1 MNKICSIALKH
12 GIGHNYQYARVVAT
26 AAITMLKEKNGYE
39 GCHDAFRFDIVAS
52 CKNISWN
59 SLDFQWQC

>member
-26 AAITMLKEKNGYE
+26 AAITMLKEKNGRE
-39 GCHDAFRFDIVAS
+39 GCHDAFRFDTVVS
-52 CKNISWN
+52 CKSIS
-59 SLDFQWQC
+59 

>member
-26 AAITMLKEKNGYE
+26 AAITMLKEKKM
-39 GCHDAFRFDIVAS
+39 DVKVAMTRFVLI
-52 CKNISWN
+52 
-59 SLDFQWQC
+59 